1 MLESRPKDALVKLV
15 NTVEIVQTV
24 EAVETVGTVET
35 GDSRDC

>member
-1 MLESRPKDALVKLV
+1 MLESQPKDALVKLV